1 MEEVTKTPE
10 ECQKKISDSKWTSY
24 DEVSLELDKISLVY
38 GFKVA
43 KMSGSKT
50 YLYFQCHKGGENKSN
65 NNEKEREKQSKKT
78 G

>member
-24 DEVSLELDKISLVY
+24 DEVSLELDKMSLVY

-43 KMSGSKT
+43 KMSG
-50 YLYFQCHKGGENKSN
+50 G
-65 NNEKEREKQSKKT
+65 
-78 G
+78 